1 MKEQADQIQL
11 AQVGNRVRT
20 LRQAQR
26 ITAEALAEGA
36 GITVQ
41 YLNELERGKKC
52 MSSLI
57 LYKMARTLNCSCDYL
72 MEGQTQVSPL
82 CDAAVRRMQE
92 MIPVERE
99 MMADV
104 LIKASDT
111 LRALGRESGSDT
123 QR

>member
-1 MKEQADQIQL
+1 MKEAVDQDRLVQM
-11 AQVGNRVRT
+11 GSRVRMM
-20 LRQAQR
+20 RQSLH
-26 ITAEALAEGA
+26 ITAESLAEAA

>member
-1 MKEQADQIQL
+1 MKEDGDQVL
-11 AQVGNRVRT
+11 LRQVGARIRG

-26 ITAEALAEGA
+26 IPVERVAEGA

-57 LYKMARTLNCSCDYL
+57 LYRLAQTLGCTCDYL
-72 MEGQTQVSPL
+72 MGGQVVIGPL
-82 CDAAVRRMQE
+82 CDVAFRRMQE

-99 MMADV
+99 MVADM
-104 LIKASDT
+104 LLKAGET
-111 LRALGRESGSDT
+111 LRDMGREE
-123 QR
+123 

>member
-1 MKEQADQIQL
+1 MKEAVDQDRLVQM
-11 AQVGNRVRT
+11 GSRVRMM
-20 LRQAQR
+20 RQSLH
-26 ITAEALAEGA
+26 ITAESLAEAA

-57 LYKMARTLNCSCDYL
+57 LYKMAQKLNCTCDYL
-72 MEGQTQVSPL
+72 MSGESQISPL
-82 CDAAVRRMQE
+82 CDSAIRRMQE
-92 MIPVERE
+92 MMPIERE

-111 LRALGRESGSDT
+111 LQEMGREH
-123 QR
+123 